1 MIPAQNDG
9 RDDHGGNAD
18 PKQQPGMD
26 EANAPAPWVAPT
38 VDVPEQLAPWET
50 PAGSGGD
57 GTDEGPAESRNSQSD
72 QLESAR
78 TESGGTASGQA
89 ATVVTDGRRHRS
101 HRVRMPRWAL
111 ILLCLVLVLSIGFSM
126 FVTAQLWQ
134 VEDDYSRLEKRSEAA

>member
-1 MIPAQNDG
+1 MGETD
-9 RDDHGGNAD
+9 
-18 PKQQPGMD
+18 
-26 EANAPAPWVAPT
+26 APAPWVAPT